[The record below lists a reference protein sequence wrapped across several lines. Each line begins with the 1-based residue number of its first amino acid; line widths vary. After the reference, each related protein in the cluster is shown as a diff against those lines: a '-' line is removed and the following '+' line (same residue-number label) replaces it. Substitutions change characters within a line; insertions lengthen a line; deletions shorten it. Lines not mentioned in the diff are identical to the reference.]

1 MFTFSVFFF
10 CNSAAGKLQFI
21 ITLVLLACFVVVVD
35 VFVVAASAAIDKLP
49 PNKMVA
55 VRTSIATGKMCCCFI
70 TIVIPLMVVK
80 EI

>member
-21 ITLVLLACFVVVVD
+21 ITLVLLACFVVVV
-35 VFVVAASAAIDKLP
+35 VVVAASAAIDKLP